1 MPVPSSGQLR
11 LRADISNEVDGSATG
26 DNVSLGTLSNT
37 AGFTEPDNMSE
48 FYGYTACTVPSV
60 TTNSISGVGVS
71 SMTANG
77 NVTNDNGCSVTQRG
91 FYFGTSSNYASN
103 GKYTVSGTTGSFSR
117 GFGSLSSSTTYYAT
131 AYAINS
137 EGESRGSTV
146 SATTSTLITYT
157 FSSQN
162 SANRNLEMGNQNM
175 TSNTGYN
182 RSYGQYLHS
191 QLGWQ
196 TTNSCV
202 NGVITNDGKS
212 PTSGLPTSLCR
223 GAAYNYARSVAYFP
237 LTSSPNVV
245 SSRIYNQAGGQGAGG
260 VNGSNYCHSD
270 GPGNSL
276 TGLSTCSYS
285 YSASYDGVNNLHP
298 SNFQNCTQ
306 GVTKGCV
313 PASFSCNASF
323 SFTGTVTFS

>member
-11 LRADISNEVDGSATG
+11 LRADIANEVDGSATG

-103 GKYTVSGTTGSFSR
+103 TKYSSGSGTGSYSR
-117 GFGSLSSSTTYYAT
+117 GFSGLNSSTTYYAT

-146 SATTSTLITYT
+146 SATTSALITYT
-157 FSSQN
+157 FSNQN
-162 SANRNLEMGNQNM
+162 SANRDVDLYNQNM
-175 TSNTGYN
+175 SSGYN

-212 PTSGLPTSLCR
+212 PSSGLPTSLCR
-223 GAAYNYARSVAYFP
+223 GAAYNYSRSVAYFP

-245 SSRIYNQAGGQGAGG
+245 SSRVLGQAGGQGSGG
-260 VNGSNYCHSD
+260 SSGSNAIYMS
-270 GPGNSL
+270 GPGTSL
-276 TGLSTCSYS
+276 SGLPTCTYS
-285 YSASYDGVNNLHP
+285 YTALYGGVNNLHASVHIRCNNAP
-298 SNFQNCTQ
+298 TQ
-306 GVTKGCV
+306 GCI
-313 PASFSCNASF
+313 PSQFNCASSF
-323 SFTGTVTFS
+323 SFSGTSTFS

>member
-11 LRADISNEVDGSATG
+11 LRADIANEVDGSATG

-60 TTNSISGVGVS
+60 TTNSISGVSVN

-103 GKYTVSGTTGSFSR
+103 TKYSSGSGTGSYSR
-117 GFGSLSSSTTYYAT
+117 GFSGLNSSTTYYAT

-146 SATTSTLITYT
+146 SATTSALITYT
-157 FSSQN
+157 FTQQSS
-162 SANRNLEMGNQNM
+162 AYRNLELGNQNLS
-175 TSNTGYN
+175 SNYN

-202 NGVITNDGKS
+202 NGTITNDNYS
-212 PTSGLPTSLCR
+212 PPSGLPSSFCL
-223 GAAYNYARSVAYFP
+223 GAAYNYSKSIAYFP

-245 SSRIYNQAGGQGAGG
+245 SSRVYNQAGGQGSGG
-260 VNGSNYCHSD
+260 TGGSNYCHSD

-276 TGLSTCSYS
+276 SGLSTCSYS
-285 YSASYDGVNNLHP
+285 YSASYGGVNNLHP
-298 SNFQNCTQ
+298 AQFQNCTQ
-306 GVTKGCV
+306 GITQGCI
-313 PASFSCNASF
+313 PAQFSCASSF